1 MKILLSYDGS
11 ECSARAAKFV
21 TTTLRK
27 QARSLDLSV
36 IYVDAPMLDRVAIA
50 LGEETVARL
59 HQENADLVLKDLRSR
74 LRRAKLPFTE
84 TLATGP
90 VARKI
95 AEHAEKGGFDL
106 IVMGSHGRSAAGNLF
121 LGSVTTRVLVEC
133 TVPVLIVR

>member
-1 MKILLSYDGS
+1 MKVLLSYDGS
-11 ECSARAAKFV
+11 ECSMRAAKFV
-21 TTTLRK
+21 ATTLRK

-36 IYVDAPMLDRVAIA
+36 IYVDMPMLDRVTAA

-59 HQENADLVLKDLRSR
+59 HRENVDLILKGLRSR
-74 LRRAKLPFTE
+74 LKRANLPFRE
-84 TLATGP
+84 ALVTGP
-90 VARKI
+90 VAKKI
-95 AEHAEKGGFDL
+95 AEYAEKGGFDL

>member
-1 MKILLSYDGS
+1 MKVLLSYDGS

-21 TTTLRK
+21 ATALRK
-27 QARSLDLSV
+27 QVRSLELNV
-36 IYVDAPMLDRVAIA
+36 IYVDLPMLDRVVAA

-59 HQENADLVLKDLRSR
+59 HRENADLILKGLRAQ
-74 LRRAKLPFTE
+74 LKRAKVAYTE

-95 AEHAEKGGFDL
+95 AEHAEKGKFDL

-133 TVPVLIVR
+133 QVPVLIIR